1 MLPSDPAVVLR
12 TRNWPGFSRAS
23 VWIEPDQ
30 PPPICA
36 ASMLALSATPAATR
50 LASPATLMLPACDLN
65 SLPGDVST
73 SVNPCSVYPCSPSP
87 RSEKHTSELQSLMRI
102 SYAVFCL
109 KKKTHTNNTSHALST
124 ITNLT

>member
-87 RSEKHTSELQSLMRI
+87 REASSSAGLSGARRGSGGRSEEHTSEL
-102 SYAVFCL
+102 
-109 KKKTHTNNTSHALST
+109 HH
-124 ITNLT
+124 